1 MTEPVA
7 LADIKTHL
15 RLDPSATDE
24 DAYLDAMILA
34 ARRACEARI
43 NRSVVGF
50 SATATFDS
58 FPQGAGP
65 SWSAWLWMPLE
76 IFDPRRKD
84 VPLSGGVVAS
94 VDAVKY
100 FDADGTLQT
109 LPTSA
114 YLVDI
119 AETPARIAP
128 VGSWPDVQSERPGAV
143 SIQYTVAPMDDDDMA
158 VVAHAM
164 RLLIGGWYRNR
175 ESVQVDKR
183 GMAAEI
189 PNTVGWMLDPLRK
202 WATS

>member
-65 SWSAWLWMPLE
+65 AWSTWLWMPLE

-84 VPLSGGVVAS
+84 VPLPVVS
-94 VDAVKY
+94 Y
-100 FDADGTLQT
+100 
-109 LPTSA
+109 
-114 YLVDI
+114 
-119 AETPARIAP
+119 
-128 VGSWPDVQSERPGAV
+128 RP
-143 SIQYTVAPMDDDDMA
+143 S
-158 VVAHAM
+158 M
-164 RLLIGGWYRNR
+164 R
-175 ESVQVDKR
+175 
-183 GMAAEI
+183 
-189 PNTVGWMLDPLRK
+189 
-202 WATS
+202 